1 MIMDK
6 KLLDMVRREVLVMAA
21 LNDGKYTT
29 GFGLSRMENMT
40 GGKRGH
46 IQRCLSLLAKEGI
59 MYERQHAEPAVAS
72 YEHCETDKRFRVR
85 ISREDAIQKLKEL
98 GIENYQPK
106 KEFVI

>member
-1 MIMDK
+1 MDT
-6 KLLDMVRREVLVMAA
+6 KLLDKVRREVLIMAA

-29 GFGLSRMENMT
+29 GFGLSRMEMIV

-59 MYERQHAEPAVAS
+59 MYERQHAEPCVAS

-85 ISREDAIQKLKEL
+85 ISREDAIQKLEEL
-98 GIENYQPK
+98 GVKNYIPK
-106 KEFVI
+106 EEFII